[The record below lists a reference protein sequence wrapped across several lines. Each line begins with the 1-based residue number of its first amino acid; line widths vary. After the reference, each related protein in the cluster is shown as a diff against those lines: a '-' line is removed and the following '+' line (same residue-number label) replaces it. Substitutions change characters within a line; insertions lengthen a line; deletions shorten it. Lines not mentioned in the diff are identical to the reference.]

1 MHSNRTPRNAQQLR
15 SIIQTMGRSID
26 EARTR
31 RMGPTAPQ
39 APVAP
44 PARNDP
50 APKLDHPS
58 ALPATTGTPP
68 IRSANEMFAEGGQR
82 LKARPKKAD

>member
-1 MHSNRTPRNAQQLR
+1 MHTNRTTRNSQQLR

-31 RMGPTAPQ
+31 RMGPAAPQ

-44 PARNDP
+44 PARNEP
-50 APKLDHPS
+50 APKLAHPPVT
-58 ALPATTGTPP
+58 PATNGAPP